1 MKVGRLLSQQLL
13 GAAAPQRKR
22 NRSGT
27 LPMHRIPSVALAGA
41 VPSPAIGESS
51 LVARCLLA
59 DQSAWYELY
68 DVYSPKLCR
77 VVGLALG
84 PKGND
89 PDIVEEIVARV
100 WSALVGDGARLLGA
114 YAPDRSVP
122 LDRYLAGIA
131 RCYVR
136 RHVRAETQRRRH
148 DRQCAVRMRVQLRPA
163 VPGLDWGVLLNDF
176 GATLNP
182 SELDF
187 LESYLL
193 SPSKGG
199 NGGLSA
205 ANIRQRRHRLRIKLN
220 QFLRGSDD

>member
-1 MKVGRLLSQQLL
+1 
-13 GAAAPQRKR
+13 
-22 NRSGT
+22 
-27 LPMHRIPSVALAGA
+27 MHRTLGIPLDGRDPPRHAMGA
-41 VPSPAIGESS
+41 SS
-51 LVARCLLA
+51 LVARCLLG

-68 DVYSPKLCR
+68 DVYSPKLGR
-77 VVGLALG
+77 VVRLALG

-89 PDIVEEIVARV
+89 PDLVEDIVARV
-100 WSALVGDGARLLGA
+100 WSALVADGARLLGR

-122 LDRYLAGIA
+122 LERYLAGIA
-131 RCYVR
+131 RRYVL
-136 RHVRAETQRRRH
+136 RHVRAEAQRRRH
-148 DRQCAVRMRVQLRPA
+148 DRQGALRMRVQLLPA

-176 GATLNP
+176 AATLNP

-187 LESYLL
+187 LEGYLL
-193 SPSKGG
+193 SRSKGD